1 MRTMTTDVAI
11 IGGGVIGCAIAF
23 YLAKKGI
30 EVVVLEADAVA
41 SEGSGRSFGAL
52 RSQGRDLNELPLS
65 IESNKIFPG
74 LNDEFGYDTEYRRN
88 GHFIVVYSEEWVDNT
103 LKAMYKRQNDYGYSV
118 SKLFSPEEIY
128 KIVPQFPRELAGAM
142 YCPIDGHCNPMR
154 LTKGYSL
161 GARKWGAKILT
172 KAPVKKINVSGG
184 RVVSVDAG
192 DLTVKANKVLNVT
205 GIHAKEISKTIGI
218 DLPIACLI
226 YELMVTEPL
235 PHFLDPVAI
244 CPERKFG
251 IRQSAN
257 GNIVFGASVPNDL
270 TTDMTV
276 TREKIKERVKLMLSI
291 FPKQLKGVS
300 IIRSFAGLYDITPDL
315 LPIMHRFENPRGYY
329 VIAGFSGHG
338 LAIAPS
344 VGYQMAE
351 WIMTGKLHEEYEKFS
366 FSRFEGYD
374 IPSWGTQ
381 KGKYSF
387 HAWPTKQKPSH

>member
-11 IGGGVIGCAIAF
+11 IGGGVIGCGIAY
-23 YLAKKGI
+23 YLAKQG
-30 EVVVLEADAVA
+30 VDTVVLEADAVA
-41 SEGSGRSFGAL
+41 AEGSGRSFGAL
-52 RSQGRDLNELPLS
+52 RSQGRDLHELPLA
-65 IESNKIFPG
+65 IESNKTFPG

-88 GHFIVVYSEEWVDNT
+88 GHIIFVYSEEAMYT
-103 LKAMYKRQNDYGYSV
+103 IESMYKRQEDYGYKV
-118 SKLFSPEEIY
+118 SKMVSPEEIY
-128 KIVPQFPRELAGAM
+128 KIVPQFPRELAGGM

-154 LTKGYSL
+154 LTKGYSI
-161 GARKWGAKILT
+161 GAKKWGAKILT
-172 KAPVKKINVSGG
+172 QTPVKKINVSGG

-205 GIHAKEISKTIGI
+205 GIHAKEISKTVGI

-226 YELMVTEPL
+226 FEIMVTEPL
-235 PHFLDPVAI
+235 PHFLDPVI
-244 CPERKFG
+244 LCPERKFG
-251 IRQSAN
+251 MRQTAN
-257 GNIVFGASVPNDL
+257 GNILMGSSVPNDL
-270 TTDMTV
+270 TTDMTMI
-276 TREKIKERVKLMLSI
+276 REKIKERVKLMLSI
-291 FPKQLKGVS
+291 FPKQLKDIS

-315 LPIMHRFENPRGYY
+315 LPIMHRFENPAGYY

-344 VGYQMAE
+344 VGNRIAE
-351 WIMTGKLHEEYEKFS
+351 WIITGELHKEYEQFS

-387 HAWPTKQKPSH
+387 HAWPTKQKTSN